1 MKTLS
6 DIKIDSSYVGYI
18 WPSNSNKPELK
29 DFDLSKYS
37 DENNPFIVEGQL
49 YSKTAEKSYS
59 IKYVDG
65 KHIVTEYDLKLL
77 PEEYDLKEFI
87 PNRII
92 YGVSK
97 ILFRQYW
104 MPRKDELCE
113 GMEVLVPAAYVFI
126 GFEYNKE
133 KEDK

>member
-6 DIKIDSSYVGYI
+6 DIKIDGSYVGYI
-18 WPSNSNKPELK
+18 WPSNSNKPELT

-37 DENNPFIVEGQL
+37 DDRNPFIVEGQL
-49 YSKTAEKSYS
+49 YSETGEKSYS

-77 PEEYDLKEFI
+77 PKEYDFKKFI
-87 PNRII
+87 PNRID
-92 YGVSK
+92 GVSK

-113 GMEVLVPAAYVFI
+113 GMEVPVPAAYVFA